1 MNGASGAGTGSRKF
15 GSSAGM
21 PTWPSWGAGDTA
33 GTGASAVTPR
43 SLAAQRGQCSGGWS
57 VAGLVA
63 TRALQNGQLMNMA
76 PIQAW
81 AHGFGRWGPPELHRL
96 HGVAIR
102 WRAVTTARQN
112 GRATVRTTVT
122 HAQPVCRLPP

>member
-1 MNGASGAGTGSRKF
+1 MPWMNGASGAGTWSRKF

-21 PTWPSWGAGDTA
+21 PACPSWGAGDTA
-33 GTGASAVTPR
+33 GTGASAVTPC

-81 AHGFGRWGPPELHRL
+81 ANGSSAEHTSELQSLMR
-96 HGVAIR
+96 
-102 WRAVTTARQN
+102 N
-112 GRATVRTTVT
+112 SY
-122 HAQPVCRLPP
+122 P